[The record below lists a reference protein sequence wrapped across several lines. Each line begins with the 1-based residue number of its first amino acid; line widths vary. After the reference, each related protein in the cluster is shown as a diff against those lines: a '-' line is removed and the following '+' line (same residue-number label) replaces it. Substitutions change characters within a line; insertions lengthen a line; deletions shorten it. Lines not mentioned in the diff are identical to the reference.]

1 MKRGES
7 MSETPNSQIASTPN
21 KKPPAKSKLV
31 FKSITEIMN
40 TDYPPIWQPVDGFL
54 TEGFNVLVGDSKVG
68 KSWLAL
74 YLAYCLASG
83 SPFLGRKTDPCVV
96 FYLGLE
102 DNEARFK
109 SRFEKMGFSERLKQG
124 EFDNN
129 MFFTTVAPKM
139 GAGFESELEAAINSA
154 GKKCF
159 VILDVLQKVKGKK
172 SRTQDAYEGDY
183 EIYAPFKDIPKRTA
197 NKCAILGIHHTNK
210 SGGGDD
216 PFAAINGSNGLMG
229 TADTIIMMRAEN
241 RVDRIAKITGVSRD
255 CDIEPFTIRL
265 NRETCIWEPT
275 EYTPTDPISKRE
287 QIGQERYKANA
298 AVATIRKLV
307 TENGGRVEITYKDL
321 LSEIGKRYG
330 NSAYRDGRELAAKIK
345 AFSDEMRKRDSI
357 IVTTSETIRTKD
369 PQTGE
374 QKQDKGVIAYKL
386 DDLPF

>member
-1 MKRGES
+1 
-7 MSETPNSQIASTPN
+7 MSEAPNSPIVSTPD

-31 FKSITEIMN
+31 FKSITDIMN
-40 TDYPPIWQPVDGFL
+40 TEYPPLWQPVDGLL

-83 SPFLGRKTDPCVV
+83 SPFLGRKTDPCTVL
-96 FYLGLE
+96 YLGLE

-109 SRFEKMGFSERLKQG
+109 SRFEKMGFSEQLKKDG
-124 EFDNN
+124 FNN
-129 MFFTTVAPKM
+129 LFFTTVAPKM
-139 GAGFESELEAAINSA
+139 GAGLENELEATINSA

-197 NKCAILGIHHTNK
+197 NPCAILGIHHTNK

-216 PFAAINGSNGLMG
+216 PFTAINGSNGLMG

-241 RVDRIAKITGVSRD
+241 RADRIAKITGVSRD

-275 EYTPTDPISKRE
+275 EYAPTDPISKKE
-287 QIGQERYKANA
+287 QIGQERYNANA
-298 AVATIRKLV
+298 AAATIRRLV
-307 TENGGRVEITYKDL
+307 TEHGGRVEITYKEL
-321 LSEIGKRYG
+321 LAEIGKRYG
-330 NSAYRDGRELAAKIK
+330 NSAYRDSRELAAKIK
-345 AFSDEMRKRDSI
+345 AASDELRKRDSI
-357 IVTTSETIRTKD
+357 IVETGQFI
-369 PQTGE
+369 P

-386 DDLPF
+386 EDLPF

>member
-1 MKRGES
+1 
-7 MSETPNSQIASTPN
+7 MSETLNSPIVSTPD

-31 FKSITEIMN
+31 FKSITDIMN
-40 TDYPPIWQPVDGFL
+40 KDYPPIWQPVDGFL

-83 SPFLGRKTDPCVV
+83 SPFLGRKTDPCTV

-109 SRFEKMGFSERLKQG
+109 SRFEKMGFSEQLKKDG
-124 EFDNN
+124 FNN
-129 MFFTTVAPKM
+129 LFFTTVAPKM
-139 GAGFESELEAAINSA
+139 GAGLENELEATINSA

-197 NKCAILGIHHTNK
+197 NPCAILGIHHTNK

-216 PFAAINGSNGLMG
+216 PFTAINGSNGLMG

-241 RVDRIAKITGVSRD
+241 RADRIAKITGVSRD

-275 EYTPTDPISKRE
+275 EYIPTDPISKKE
-287 QIGQERYKANA
+287 QIGQERYNANA
-298 AVATIRKLV
+298 AAATIRRLV
-307 TENGGRVEITYKDL
+307 TEHGGRVEITYKEL
-321 LSEIGKRYG
+321 LAEIGKRYG
-330 NSAYRDGRELAAKIK
+330 NSAYRDSRELAAKIK
-345 AFSDEMRKRDSI
+345 AASDELRKRDSI
-357 IVTTSETIRTKD
+357 IVETGQFI
-369 PQTGE
+369 P

-386 DDLPF
+386 EDLPF

>member
-1 MKRGES
+1 
-7 MSETPNSQIASTPN
+7 MSEAPNSPIVSTPD

-31 FKSITEIMN
+31 FKSITDIMN
-40 TDYPPIWQPVDGFL
+40 TEYPPLWQPVDGLL

-83 SPFLGRKTDPCVV
+83 SPFLGRKTDPCTVL
-96 FYLGLE
+96 YLGLE

-109 SRFEKMGFSERLKQG
+109 SRFEKMGFSDKLKQDG
-124 EFDNN
+124 LEHN
-129 MFFTTVAPKM
+129 MLFATAAPKM
-139 GAGFESELEAAINSA
+139 GAGLDTELETAINNA
-154 GKKCF
+154 GEKCF
-159 VILDVLQKVKGKK
+159 VILDVLQKVKSKK

-183 EIYAPFKDIPKRTA
+183 EIYALFKDIPKRTV

-210 SGGGDD
+210 SGGGED

-241 RVDRIAKITGVSRD
+241 RADRIAKITGVSRD

-275 EYTPTDPISKRE
+275 EYAPTDPISKKE
-287 QIGQERYKANA
+287 QIGQERYNANA
-298 AVATIRKLV
+298 AAATIRRLV
-307 TENGGRVEITYKDL
+307 TEHGGRVEITYKEL
-321 LSEIGKRYG
+321 LAEIGKRYG
-330 NSAYRDGRELAAKIK
+330 NSAYRDSRELAAKIK
-345 AFSDEMRKRDSI
+345 AASDELRKRDSI
-357 IVTTSETIRTKD
+357 IVEIGETIVTKD

-374 QKQDKGVIAYKL
+374 RKNDKGIKAYRIQ
-386 DDLPF
+386 LPFDTTP

>member
-1 MKRGES
+1 
-7 MSETPNSQIASTPN
+7 MSEAPNSPIVSTPD

-31 FKSITEIMN
+31 FKSITDIMN
-40 TDYPPIWQPVDGFL
+40 KDYPPIWQPVDGFL

-83 SPFLGRKTDPCVV
+83 SPFLGRKTDPCTV

-109 SRFEKMGFSERLKQG
+109 SRFEKMGFSEQLKKDG
-124 EFDNN
+124 FNN
-129 MFFTTVAPKM
+129 LFFTTVAPKM
-139 GAGFESELEAAINSA
+139 GAGLENELEATINSA

-197 NKCAILGIHHTNK
+197 NPCAILGIHHTNK

-216 PFAAINGSNGLMG
+216 PFTAINGSNGLMG
-229 TADTIIMMRAEN
+229 TADTIIMMRAES
-241 RVDRIAKITGVSRD
+241 RTDRIAKITGVSRD

-275 EYTPTDPISKRE
+275 EYAPTDPISKKE
-287 QIGQERYKANA
+287 QIGQERYNANA
-298 AVATIRKLV
+298 AAATIRRLV
-307 TENGGRVEITYKDL
+307 TEHGGRVEITYKEL
-321 LSEIGKRYG
+321 LAEIGKRYG
-330 NSAYRDGRELAAKIK
+330 NSAYRDSRELAAKIK
-345 AFSDEMRKRDSI
+345 AASDELRKRDSI
-357 IVTTSETIRTKD
+357 IVETGQFI
-369 PQTGE
+369 P

-386 DDLPF
+386 EDLPF